1 VYECFSKIR
10 TSLLNYVLTQEVI
23 ISAALGLVLEEVDRF
38 HHAEHETAKLWQH
51 TLAHV
56 PSAYGKLVYLASLRN
71 ADTGKYE
78 HFRVPS
84 DSNGADTNRALR
96 ASHESIFQE
105 WVSYSLQEKKTDL
118 ELYISGIEQVDRAD
132 LIDAWLRLT
141 PYKNL
146 VPAAI
151 QGPERQ
157 KHISDF
163 EAILG
168 LLKNVYGV
176 ASPDPIS

>member
-1 VYECFSKIR
+1 MWPAKIR
-10 TSLLNYVLTQEVI
+10 VMI
-23 ISAALGLVLEEVDRF
+23 GF
-38 HHAEHETAKLWQH
+38 
-51 TLAHV
+51 
-56 PSAYGKLVYLASLRN
+56 
-71 ADTGKYE
+71 TGMVSSQPT
-78 HFRVPS
+78 FRVPDLLQDLWTRELS
-84 DSNGADTNRALR
+84 LIKTSYGRLVFLAGLRNPDTSRYEYYGCGDANSSSSVSQALGHV
-96 ASHESIFQE
+96 HEEIFRE
-105 WVSYSLQEKKTDL
+105 WVTFPLERKKADI
-118 ELYISGIEQVDRAD
+118 EEYISGLDVDHAQ

-146 VPAAI
+146 VPGSI

-176 ASPDPIS
+176 ASPDRDA

>member
-1 VYECFSKIR
+1 MR
-10 TSLLNYVLTQEVI
+10 LH
-23 ISAALGLVLEEVDRF
+23 EEI
-38 HHAEHETAKLWQH
+38 
-51 TLAHV
+51 
-56 PSAYGKLVYLASLRN
+56 
-71 ADTGKYE
+71 
-78 HFRVPS
+78 FR
-84 DSNGADTNRALR
+84 
-96 ASHESIFQE
+96 E
-105 WVSYSLQEKKTDL
+105 WVTYTLERKKADI
-118 ELYISGIEQVDRAD
+118 ELYIAGIESVDAAA
-132 LIDAWLRLT
+132 LVDAWLRLT

-176 ASPDPIS
+176 ASPDPNA

>member
-1 VYECFSKIR
+1 MQTVRAGIR
-10 TSLLNYVLTQEVI
+10 AQDLPTDLFLSDLPHIATS
-23 ISAALGLVLEEVDRF
+23 
-38 HHAEHETAKLWQH
+38 
-51 TLAHV
+51 
-56 PSAYGKLVYLASLRN
+56 YGRLVYLAGLRN
-71 ADTGKYE
+71 PDTGRYE
-78 HFRVPS
+78 YYGSTRNS
-84 DSNGADTNRALR
+84 SGADANRILKR
-96 ASHESIFQE
+96 HHEAVFRE
-105 WVSYSLQEKKTDL
+105 WVSYPLEQQKTDI
-118 ELYISGIEQVDRAD
+118 EMYITTIDQVDKAE

-146 VPAAI
+146 VPASI

-176 ASPDPIS
+176 AFPDPDA

>member
-1 VYECFSKIR
+1 MEHVRI
-10 TSLLNYVLTQEVI
+10 Q
-23 ISAALGLVLEEVDRF
+23 
-38 HHAEHETAKLWQH
+38 HAEHEGVEDLWQR
-51 TLAHV
+51 TLAHI

-71 ADTGKYE
+71 PDTGRYE
-78 HFRVPS
+78 HFGLSQHP
-84 DSNGADTNRALR
+84 NNADANRALR
-96 ASHESIFQE
+96 RSHERIFQM
-105 WVSYSLQEKKTDL
+105 WVHCSLEKKKTDL
-118 ELYISGIEQVDRAD
+118 ELYISTIEQVEKAE
-132 LIDAWLRLT
+132 LVDAWLRLT

-176 ASPDPIS
+176 ASPDPNA

>member
-1 VYECFSKIR
+1 MQLSHLPLADAR
-10 TSLLNYVLTQEVI
+10 SPDQEWLRELYLI
-23 ISAALGLVLEEVDRF
+23 ES
-38 HHAEHETAKLWQH
+38 
-51 TLAHV
+51 
-56 PSAYGKLVYLASLRN
+56 SYGRLVYLAGLLN
-71 ADTGKYE
+71 PNTGQYE
-78 HFRVPS
+78 HFGAKQGSSDAEANRVLRRCHEDLFRDWGS
-84 DSNGADTNRALR
+84 HSLERKMADVQFYIAGLG
-96 ASHESIFQE
+96 
-105 WVSYSLQEKKTDL
+105 SLDKVQ
-118 ELYISGIEQVDRAD
+118 

-176 ASPDPIS
+176 ASPDLIA

>member
-1 VYECFSKIR
+1 MP
-10 TSLLNYVLTQEVI
+10 LTGINSGELE
-23 ISAALGLVLEEVDRF
+23 SEEVWARDLG
-38 HHAEHETAKLWQH
+38 HIGT
-51 TLAHV
+51 
-56 PSAYGKLVYLASLRN
+56 SYGRLVYLAGLRN
-71 ADTGKYE
+71 PDTGRYE
-78 HFRVPS
+78 HYAS
-84 DSNGADTNRALR
+84 SGALQVH
-96 ASHESIFQE
+96 ASRTLKHIHEQVFKE
-105 WVSYSLQEKKTDL
+105 WVSHSLERKKTDVD
-118 ELYISGIEQVDRAD
+118 LYITGIDQISRAE

-146 VPAAI
+146 VPASI

-176 ASPDPIS
+176 ASPDRGA